1 MIDLINGLLLKFLVI
16 DLPISVGQLVRGIF
30 LAFLLS
36 SFLLDRN
43 RSVIDS
49 YLRILLI
56 YFYLFL
62 LFIWIFSDFMLNVLF
77 DELVIILRLLLFY
90 FLIRYTM
97 IHSRYVSNKM
107 NSIIITNSIIFS
119 FSIILSY
126 LTGVGLEGYEKY
138 YESSKGFFYGN
149 NPVGLLGLIFLI
161 YLTFYNS
168 SKNKTRNNFM
178 IFIVFLSLYISG
190 SKTFLVFIVILVFF
204 ALYKL
209 LTQINMKLFLVIA
222 FSFLSIVVLIYEN
235 KSIKESFW
243 TNRYEKRI
251 VSSYLQ
257 FQKQNI
263 TMPILFDAY
272 AYISPSRAV
281 DAYEAMKYLNKHLEK
296 VVFGTGHYFK
306 TYKLWGYK
314 NSIESDLFDTIVTFG
329 IVGFLII
336 LFPLVYIITRTQGPG
351 KFRILIIIILLY
363 GIVAGHVLYNPMASG
378 MLALFCGVN
387 YYDGR
392 LQSKRY

>member
-1 MIDLINGLLLKFLVI
+1 M
-16 DLPISVGQLVRGIF
+16 
-30 LAFLLS
+30 
-36 SFLLDRN
+36 
-43 RSVIDS
+43 
-49 YLRILLI
+49 
-56 YFYLFL
+56 
-62 LFIWIFSDFMLNVLF
+62 
-77 DELVIILRLLLFY
+77 
-90 FLIRYTM
+90 
-97 IHSRYVSNKM
+97 YVSNKM
-107 NSIIITNSIIFS
+107 NSIIITNSLIFS
-119 FSIILSY
+119 FSIMVSY
-126 LTGVGLEGYEKY
+126 FTGFGLEGYEAY
-138 YESSKGFFYGN
+138 YESSKGFFYGS

-168 SKNKTRNNFM
+168 SKNKTKNIFM
-178 IFIVFLSLYISG
+178 IFLVLSVLYISG
-190 SKTFLVFIVILVFF
+190 SKTLLLYAVIMVFF

-209 LTQINMKLFLVIA
+209 LTLKSLKLNLLIA
-222 FSFLSIVVLIYEN
+222 FSFLSIVMLIYEN
-235 KSIKESFW
+235 KSIKESIW

-272 AYISPSRAV
+272 AYITPGRAV
-281 DAYEAMKYLNKHLEK
+281 DAYEAMKYLNQHLEK

-314 NSIESDLFDTIVTFG
+314 NSIESDLFDTIVIFG

-363 GIVAGHVLYNPMASG
+363 GIVAGHVLYSPMASG
-378 MLALFCGVN
+378 MFALFCGVN
-387 YYDGR
+387 YYDER